1 MLLLKRCLEMYDI
14 LTIFR
19 LKCRD
24 IELEYQ
30 RLSVLFHINHTI
42 WYLLIRVEMI
52 SKILKLLVP
61 SLIIHFLDNYL
72 NTRHANNWWWCWC
85 GGAVRQQQI
94 IQWLL
99 NIYVSRPIFK
109 MMIGISWV
117 ISTLRSNRKH
127 VVVINIHIFVVT
139 LLGGFKLLSPTDL
152 HEYNFY

>member
-1 MLLLKRCLEMYDI
+1 MLLPWFCYSNDVLRCITYLQSLDQNPEI
-14 LTIFR
+14 LNLNIKDFPS
-19 LKCRD
+19 
-24 IELEYQ
+24 E
-30 RLSVLFHINHTI
+30 SVLFQIYQTI
-42 WYLLIRVEMI
+42 WYLLIWVEMI

-72 NTRHANNWWWCWC
+72 NTRHANNWWWCCC
-85 GGAVRQQQI
+85 GGTVRQQQI

-139 LLGGFKLLSPTDL
+139 LLGGFKLLSPT
-152 HEYNFY
+152 

>member
-1 MLLLKRCLEMYDI
+1 M
-14 LTIFR
+14 
-19 LKCRD
+19 
-24 IELEYQ
+24 Q
-30 RLSVLFHINHTI
+30 
-42 WYLLIRVEMI
+42 
-52 SKILKLLVP
+52 
-61 SLIIHFLDNYL
+61 II
-72 NTRHANNWWWCWC
+72 
-85 GGAVRQQQI
+85 GGDVDAVVRRQQQI

-152 HEYNFY
+152 HEYNFLLLSKHQCSKQILRHRKIYCCYELIRVITIMLDKMEIRNKSIYNTLYWNRWFIIVAGILI

>member
-1 MLLLKRCLEMYDI
+1 M
-14 LTIFR
+14 
-19 LKCRD
+19 
-24 IELEYQ
+24 Q
-30 RLSVLFHINHTI
+30 
-42 WYLLIRVEMI
+42 
-52 SKILKLLVP
+52 
-61 SLIIHFLDNYL
+61 II
-72 NTRHANNWWWCWC
+72 
-85 GGAVRQQQI
+85 GGDVDAVVRRQQQI

-152 HEYNFY
+152 HEYNFLLVCKHQCLKQILRHLHSLEFSIKIYCVYKIILVITIMLDKIDIRNKKHL